1 MTMNDNR
8 ESPIDKAHARELL
21 RRARE
26 RVESSLADLEQ
37 VRESELEEIDTS
49 INPLDDGEVIEEKQ
63 VDDALAEQLRAEL
76 EAVER
81 AEKRLEDGTYGFSI
95 DSGEP
100 IPAERL
106 ETIPWAERTAEEQ
119 ERYER
124 SHGRAL

>member
-1 MTMNDNR
+1 MNDNR